1 MEVVIEVPKD
11 KYKEIKS
18 MNAYDFN
25 TYLHYKLKELAL
37 DIESNSEEALVQKIE
52 DVKERMAKMMTE
64 LTELTE
70 FYEKAT
76 QDKEEI
82 ESWLFKLDDEN
93 AELLERVKNGESN
106 H

>member
-25 TYLHYKLKELAL
+25 TYLLYKLKELAL

-52 DVKERMAKMMTE
+52 DVKERMTKMMDE

-70 FYEKAT
+70 FYEKAA
-76 QDKEEI
+76 QDKEKI

-106 H
+106 N